1 MYEVYGII
9 GDPVSHSLSPL
20 MHNLAF
26 KEKNIKAV
34 YGAFQVKPLDLA
46 KAVEGIRALNI
57 KGVSITIPHKEKIME
72 YLDEIDEVAEE
83 IGAVNTVLNREGILK
98 GYNTDWIGVLKA
110 FEESGVELKD
120 KRVVV
125 IGAGGASKA
134 VIYALIKGGAKE
146 IFVYNR
152 TFEKAIILEKKFG
165 IVAKPWEELENAF
178 GEVIIQTTSVGLRSW
193 ETPVEEKVISRFE
206 VAMDLIYLPLKTRF
220 LSIAEKYNKKI
231 IDGLKMLL
239 YQGVEQFKLW
249 TGIEPPVELMKKA
262 IYEEVKKLE
271 KEIKW
276 A

>member
-9 GDPVSHSLSPL
+9 GDPVSHSLSPV

-26 KEKNIKAV
+26 RERNIKAV
-34 YGAFQVKPLDLA
+34 YGAFRVDSSELA

-57 KGVSITIPHKEKIME
+57 KGLSVTIPHKEKIME
-72 YLDEIDEVAEE
+72 YLDEIDETARE
-83 IGAVNTVLNREGILK
+83 IGAVNTILNQDGILK

-110 FEESGVELKD
+110 FEKNGVNLKD

-125 IGAGGASKA
+125 VGAGGASKA

-152 TFEKAIILEKKFG
+152 TFERAKELQKKFG
-165 IVAKPWEELENAF
+165 IIAKPWEELKNAV
-178 GEVIIQTTSVGLRSW
+178 GEVIVQTTSVGLKSW
-193 ETPVEEKVISRFE
+193 DTPVEEEIISRFK
-206 VAMDLIYLPLKTRF
+206 VAMDIVYLPLKTRF
-220 LSIAEKYNKKI
+220 LSIAEKCGLKI
-231 IDGLKMLL
+231 IDGLQMLL

-249 TGIEPPVELMKKA
+249 TGIEPPVELMEKA

-271 KEIKW
+271 EGTPK
-276 A
+276 